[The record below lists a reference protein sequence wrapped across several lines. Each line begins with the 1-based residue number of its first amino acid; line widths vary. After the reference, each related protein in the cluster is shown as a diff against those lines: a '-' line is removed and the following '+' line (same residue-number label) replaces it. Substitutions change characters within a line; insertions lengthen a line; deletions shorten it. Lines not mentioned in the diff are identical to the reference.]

1 MTLMQAPDRLL
12 LRAGMLALLVFLWS
26 ISAMAA
32 DKSSLE
38 DFYDNKAFRVVVGY
52 SPGGGWDTV
61 ARVFAKHFGNHLPG
75 NPRVLV
81 VNMPGAGGL
90 VARNTV
96 LKSWPQ
102 DGTGIVSMSLS
113 EVPLVAFGK
122 AKTQFDYNR
131 INWVGSMTSD
141 VNICFVRR
149 DSGIDDMT
157 KEAVNLGALA
167 PASSSYRVAS
177 FVKNALNPKVKIIP
191 GYRGSSQVYAAMER
205 GEVDGYCIT
214 RGSVVAARPDWL
226 DGDSS
231 YAKVLLQLAPE
242 KSPEMP
248 DVPLHLDYAK
258 DGEERALFNL
268 AMSDAAFGRP
278 IAMGADIPED
288 RVQAIQKAF
297 MDTMKDPAFV
307 ADAKKIGMPLN
318 PKPGR
323 EVGAWVKDFLNL
335 PPEKLKVLEGWFVQ

>member
-1 MTLMQAPDRLL
+1 M
-12 LRAGMLALLVFLWS
+12 
-26 ISAMAA
+26 ISACRSINRLCRVCLVAILFFVWGSLAA
-32 DKSSLE
+32 AEKSSVE
-38 DFYDNKAFRVVVGY
+38 DFYQNKAFRVVVAY

-61 ARVFAKHFGNHLPG
+61 ARVFARHFGKHLPG

-81 VNMPGAGGL
+81 VNIPGAGGL

-102 DGTGIVSMSLS
+102 DGTAIVSMSLS
-113 EVPLVAFGK
+113 EVPLVAFGE

-131 INWVGSMTSD
+131 IHWVGAMTSD

-149 DSGIDDMT
+149 DLGIKDIT
-157 KEAVNLGALA
+157 TEPIVLGALA

-177 FVKNALNPKVKIIP
+177 FVKNALNPKVKVIP
-191 GYRGSSQVYAAMER
+191 GYGGSSQVYAAMER

-226 DGDSS
+226 DGENS
-231 YAKVLLQLAPE
+231 YARVVLQLAPK

-258 DGEERALFNL
+258 TDEERALFNL

-278 IAMGADIPED
+278 IAMGAGISQE

-297 MDTMKDPAFV
+297 MDTMNDPEFI
-307 ADAKKIGMPLN
+307 ADAERIGMPLN
-318 PKPGR
+318 PQSP
-323 EVGAWVKDFLNL
+323 EDLAAWVKGFLNL
-335 PPEKLKVLEGWFVQ
+335 PPEKLKILEGWFVQ